1 MPGVRKGL
9 SWGLCRWLGFPEG
22 SLLMGTKM
30 SHLEFSGIL
39 SIPCS
44 IFHFQSQILFVN
56 FMTTSL
62 PLRLG
67 TFLTIFIMVL
77 ASFLLRTQFFP
88 FIFHTQIAQF
98 LFLILIYTCVTCELF
113 NLSELLFFP
122 FDGKESSLMTSKSQ
136 GLMEN

>member
-1 MPGVRKGL
+1 
-9 SWGLCRWLGFPEG
+9 
-22 SLLMGTKM
+22 
-30 SHLEFSGIL
+30 
-39 SIPCS
+39 
-44 IFHFQSQILFVN
+44 
-56 FMTTSL
+56 MTTSL